1 MTPMDIQTWQP
12 LSQLAK
18 IRERVAHI
26 SQRAGW
32 SPAADWFE
40 SDEDLVLVL
49 DAPGLDLSSLDLTH
63 DGNLVTI
70 AASRESLSYGQRI
83 HGERPQ
89 GGFSRML
96 ELPQPVE
103 PNSGVAQ
110 YRAGQLEVRF
120 HKVGRTIDVG

>member
-1 MTPMDIQTWQP
+1 MDIQTWQP